1 MATKDSLATGLKH
14 TKVEVI
20 GMIGQ
25 VVDIETQMAG
35 MCTIGN
41 MTRAIKAAVRMLMS
55 VTDTSSSGQSFLSG
69 V

>member
-25 VVDIETQMAG
+25 AVDIETQMAG

-41 MTRAIKAAVRMLMS
+41 MTRAIKSAVRML
-55 VTDTSSSGQSFLSG
+55 TDTSSSGQSFLSG